1 MDVRKLIMFSR
12 WKVIA
17 LMAGGIAGYAYYYYV
32 GCVSGTCPIT
42 SNPWISTVY
51 GALIGW
57 LVVPGK
63 RNNTPSETIIKEE
76 QQ

>member
-1 MDVRKLIMFSR
+1 MIFSR

-63 RNNTPSETIIKEE
+63 RNNTPPTTKKE